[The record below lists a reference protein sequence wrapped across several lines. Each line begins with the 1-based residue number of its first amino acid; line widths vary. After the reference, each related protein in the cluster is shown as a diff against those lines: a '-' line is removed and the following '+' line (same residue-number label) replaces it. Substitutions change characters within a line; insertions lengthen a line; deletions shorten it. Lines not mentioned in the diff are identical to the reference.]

1 MKILTIKKSFFLI
14 LPILYSCSQDISSS
28 KFKMYKKSNNANYK
42 VCLNDASHR
51 INKLYNINQDRIA
64 VLQTDDTMVDFY
76 NIQNDIDNI
85 ELSKKR
91 NVMIDDCMKNRI
103 KK

>member
-14 LPILYSCSQDISSS
+14 LPILYSCSQDIS
-28 KFKMYKKSNNANYK
+28 NNADYK
-42 VCLNDASHR
+42 VCLIDANHR